1 VTRRTLASGILPS
14 ARSPLGSPAIPGSK
28 ARLASPAVTPGSGG
42 GHPPARPPTSPTSRP
57 PTRAVG
63 LDTGG
68 TFTDFVAWQGG
79 RLITFKLPSDPVSPE
94 RPVLEGLR
102 RLGANRETQ
111 VRHGSTV
118 ATNTLLE
125 RKGARVT
132 LVTTAGF
139 EDLIE
144 IGRQDRPDVYALAP
158 RRAPPLVPPAR
169 RIGARERLGP
179 RGETWRPLT
188 SAEIERVTAAVA
200 RTRADAIAIGLL
212 HAYSGGRH
220 ERALGRALA
229 KLGIPVTLSSELCPE
244 IREYERLSTTVLNA
258 YLRPRVGRYLAALK
272 RGTPARLEVVQS
284 HGGTA
289 PAAEAARVPVRQLLS
304 GPAAGLVAARE
315 VARACGFDRALTLD
329 VGGTSTDCAFLA
341 GELPRRRAR
350 EVAGFPVLL
359 PLLDVHTVGAGG
371 GSIASR
377 DETGLLQ
384 VGPESGGANPGPA
397 CYGRGGPATVTDAL
411 VVLGRIPGD
420 SLAGGTLRLE
430 RRAAERVLAALA
442 RALRLRGAVAA
453 AEGVVRVAEAHI
465 EAALR
470 TVSIERGHDPRE
482 AALVAFGGAGGL
494 HACAVAEALGVRT
507 VLAPEGAGLLSAL
520 GALTGGLRREVS
532 RTVLLAPDDPRLEQA
547 WRRLEATVTSALAPA
562 QGRRAPRLE
571 RWAEMRYAGQSHE
584 LPVPGGPNLVE
595 RFHQEHERRFGFAD
609 RGRAVQVVTIEARAV
624 LPGQRPAPRARRS
637 ARRTAAEQTM
647 VRHAGRAVRTA
658 VWRREQL
665 AATFQA
671 AGPALVLESGATLWI
686 PPGWRAR
693 MHESGTLLLTRGTR

>member
-1 VTRRTLASGILPS
+1 MREVSVRRSGTRSGDGQDP
-14 ARSPLGSPAIPGSK
+14 PA
-28 ARLASPAVTPGSGG
+28 PAVSGQD
-42 GHPPARPPTSPTSRP
+42 R

-79 RLITFKLPSDPVSPE
+79 KLVTFKLPSDPTNPE

-102 RLGANRETQ
+102 RLGANRATQ

-158 RRAPPLVPPAR
+158 HRAPPLVPAAR

-179 RGETWRPLT
+179 RGETWRALT
-188 SAEIERVTAAVA
+188 VAEIERVTAAVA
-200 RTRADAIAIGLL
+200 RTRADAIAVGLL

-220 ERALGRALA
+220 ERMLGRALA
-229 KLGIPVTLSSELCPE
+229 KLGISVTLSSELCPE

-258 YLRPRVGRYLAALK
+258 YLRPRVGRYLAALR
-272 RGTPARLEVVQS
+272 RGTPARLDVVQS

-289 PAAEAARVPVRQLLS
+289 PAAEAAREPVRQLLS
-304 GPAAGLVAARE
+304 GPAAGLVAARD
-315 VARACGFDRALTLD
+315 VARACGFAEALTLD

-384 VGPESGGANPGPA
+384 VGPESAGANPGPA
-397 CYGRGGPATVTDAL
+397 CYDRGGPATVTDAL

-420 SLAGGTLRLE
+420 SLAGGTLPLDRSASE
-430 RRAAERVLAALA
+430 RALAALA
-442 RALRLRGAVAA
+442 RALGLRGAVAA

-520 GALTGGLRREVS
+520 GALTGGQRREAS
-532 RTVLLAPDDPRLEQA
+532 RTVLLAPNDPRLERT
-547 WRRLEATVTSALAPA
+547 WRGLETKVRSALATF
-562 QGRRAPRLE
+562 GRRRARLE

-584 LPVPGGPNLVE
+584 LAVPGGAELAE
-595 RFHQEHERRFGFAD
+595 RFHREHERRFGFAD
-609 RGRAVQVVTIEARAV
+609 RARAVQVVTIEARAV
-624 LPGQRPAPRARRS
+624 LPGERPPSRVRRA
-637 ARRTAAEQTM
+637 ARRTAPEHVTM
-647 VRHAGRAVRTA
+647 RHAGRAVRA
-658 VWRREQL
+658 SVWRREEL
-665 AATFQA
+665 GANFQA
-671 AGPALVLESGATLWI
+671 PGPALVLESGATLWI

-693 MHESGTLLLTRGTR
+693 MHVSGTLMLTRGRP

>member
-1 VTRRTLASGILPS
+1 MAEQDWLERAGAGRGGE
-14 ARSPLGSPAIPGSK
+14 R
-28 ARLASPAVTPGSGG
+28 TPGAPPGLSGSG
-42 GHPPARPPTSPTSRP
+42 PPPTSESALDP
-57 PTRAVG
+57 PRSPPRAVG

-79 RLITFKLPSDPVSPE
+79 RLVTFKLPSDPAAPE

-102 RLGANRETQ
+102 RLGADRSTQ

-158 RRAPPLVPPAR
+158 HRAPPLVPAGR

-179 RGETWRPLT
+179 RGETWKPLT
-188 SAEIERVTAAVA
+188 ALEIERVTALVT
-200 RTRADAIAIGLL
+200 RTRAEAIAVGLL
-212 HAYSGGRH
+212 HAYSGSRH
-220 ERALGRALA
+220 ERALGRAL
-229 KLGIPVTLSSELCPE
+229 KQLDIPVTLSSELCPE

-258 YLRPRVGRYLAALK
+258 YLRPRVGRYLAALG
-272 RGTPARLEVVQS
+272 RGTPARLDVVQS

-289 PAAEAARVPVRQLLS
+289 PAAEAAREPVRQLLS
-304 GPAAGLVAARE
+304 GPAAGLVAARD
-315 VARACGFDRALTLD
+315 VARECGFREALTLD

-377 DETGLLQ
+377 DETGLLR
-384 VGPESGGANPGPA
+384 VGPESAGAHPGPA

-411 VVLGRIPGD
+411 VVLGRISGD
-420 SLAGGTLRLE
+420 SLAGGTLKLDRG
-430 RRAAERVLAALA
+430 AAERALAALA
-442 RALRLRGAVAA
+442 RALELRDATAA
-453 AEGVVRVAEAHI
+453 ALGVVRVAEARI

-507 VLAPEGAGLLSAL
+507 VLAPEGAGLLSAF
-520 GALTGGLRREVS
+520 GALTGGLRREAS
-532 RTVLLAPDDPRLEQA
+532 RTVLLAPNDPRLERA
-547 WRRLEATVTSALAPA
+547 WRRLEAAVRATLAPA
-562 QGRRAPRLE
+562 AGRRPPRLE

-584 LPVPGGPNLVE
+584 LPVPGGADLVE

-609 RGRAVQVVTIEARAV
+609 REREVQVVTIEARAV
-624 LPGQRPAPRARRS
+624 VPGERPRRTRRAG
-637 ARRTAAEQTM
+637 RRTAPEHAT
-647 VRHAGRAVRTA
+647 VRHQGRAVRAT

-665 AATFQA
+665 GGAFQA
-671 AGPALVLESGATLWI
+671 QGPALVLESGATLWM

-693 MHESGTLLLTRGTR
+693 MHASGALMLTRGER

>member
-1 VTRRTLASGILPS
+1 M
-14 ARSPLGSPAIPGSK
+14 K
-28 ARLASPAVTPGSGG
+28 K
-42 GHPPARPPTSPTSRP
+42 PPAP
-57 PTRAVG
+57 RAVG

-68 TFTDFVAWQGG
+68 TFTDFAAWQGG
-79 RLITFKLPSDPVSPE
+79 RLVTFKLPSHPAAPE

-102 RLGANRETQ
+102 RLGATRATQ

-144 IGRQDRPDVYALAP
+144 IGRQDRPHVYALAP
-158 RRAPPLVPPAR
+158 RRTPPLVPAAR
-169 RIGARERLGP
+169 RIGVRERLGP
-179 RGETWRPLT
+179 RGEIWRPLAP
-188 SAEIERVTAAVA
+188 AEVERVAQAAA
-200 RTRADAIAIGLL
+200 RTRPEAVAVALL
-212 HAYSGGRH
+212 HAYAGSKH
-220 ERALGRALA
+220 ERLVARALA
-229 KLGIPVTLSSELCPE
+229 RLGVPVTRSSELCPE

-258 YLRPRVGRYLAALK
+258 YLGPRVGRYLAALR
-272 RGTPARLEVVQS
+272 RGTRARLEIVQS

-289 PAAEAARVPVRQLLS
+289 PAAEAAREPVRQLLS

-315 VARACGFDRALTLD
+315 VAATCGFGEALTLD

-377 DETGLLQ
+377 DATGLLR
-384 VGPESGGANPGPA
+384 VGPESAGADPGPA

-411 VVLGRIPGD
+411 VMLGRIPGD
-420 SLAGGTLRLE
+420 SLAGGALALD
-430 RRAAERVLAALA
+430 RRAAERALAALA
-442 RALRLRGAVAA
+442 RSLSLRDATTAA
-453 AEGVVRVAEAHI
+453 RGVVRIAEAHI

-494 HACAVAEALGVRT
+494 HACAVAEALGVST
-507 VLAPEGAGLLSAL
+507 VLAPIGAGVLSAL
-520 GALTGGLRREVS
+520 GALSGGPRREAS
-532 RTVLLAPDDPRLEQA
+532 RTLLIPASETA
-547 WRRLEATVTSALAPA
+547 RLEAGWRGLERRVLAALAPVA
-562 QGRRAPRLE
+562 GRRRPRVE

-584 LPVPGGPNLVE
+584 LSLRGGPGLVS
-595 RFHQEHERRFGFAD
+595 RFHAEHERRFGFAD
-609 RGRAVQVVTIEARAV
+609 HSREVQVVTIEARGS
-624 LPGQRPAPRARRS
+624 LPGERMPPPPRSRRGRPASQPWI
-637 ARRTAAEQTM
+637 
-647 VRHAGRAVRTA
+647 VRDRDRAVRA
-658 VWRREQL
+658 ALWQREEL
-665 AATFQA
+665 PVGFRTR
-671 AGPALVLESGATLWI
+671 GPALVLESGATLWI
-686 PPGWRAR
+686 PAGWRVRA
-693 MHESGTLLLTRGTR
+693 HASGTLVLTRGAR

>member
-1 VTRRTLASGILPS
+1 MKKPS
-14 ARSPLGSPAIPGSK
+14 
-28 ARLASPAVTPGSGG
+28 
-42 GHPPARPPTSPTSRP
+42 PP
-57 PTRAVG
+57 RAVG

-68 TFTDFVAWQGG
+68 TFTDFVTWQGG
-79 RLITFKLPSDPVSPE
+79 RLVTFKLPSHPAAPE

-102 RLGANRETQ
+102 ALGADRTTQ

-158 RRAPPLVPPAR
+158 HRAPPLVPAAR

-179 RGETWRPLT
+179 RGEIWRALAP
-188 SAEIERVTAAVA
+188 SEVERVAQAAA
-200 RTRADAIAIGLL
+200 RTRPEAVAIGLL
-212 HAYSGGRH
+212 HAYAGSRH
-220 ERALGRALA
+220 ERMLGRALA
-229 KLGIPVTLSSELCPE
+229 RLGVPVTRSSELCPE

-258 YLRPRVGRYLAALK
+258 YLGPRVGRYLAALR
-272 RGTPARLEVVQS
+272 RGTRARLDVVQS

-289 PAAEAARVPVRQLLS
+289 PAAEAAREPVRQLLS
-304 GPAAGLVAARE
+304 GPAAGLVAARD
-315 VARACGFDRALTLD
+315 VAAACGFDEALTLD

-377 DETGLLQ
+377 DAAGLLR
-384 VGPESGGANPGPA
+384 VGPESAGADPGPA

-411 VVLGRIPGD
+411 VLLGRISGD
-420 SLAGGTLRLE
+420 SLAGGTLRLD
-430 RRAAERVLAALA
+430 RRAAERALSALA
-442 RALRLRGAVAA
+442 RALGLQGAVAA
-453 AEGVVRVAEAHI
+453 AEGVVRIAEAHI

-470 TVSIERGHDPRE
+470 TVSIERGHDPRS

-494 HACAVAEALGVRT
+494 HACAVAESLGVRT
-507 VLAPEGAGLLSAL
+507 VLAPIGAGVLSAL
-520 GALTGGLRREVS
+520 GALTGGLRREAS
-532 RTVLLAPDDPRLEQA
+532 RTLLVSATDGA
-547 WRRLEATVTSALAPA
+547 RLEAGWRGLERRVIAALAPVA
-562 QGRRAPRLE
+562 GRRRARVE

-584 LPVPGGPNLVE
+584 LSLPGGADLIE

-609 RGRAVQVVTIEARAV
+609 RAREVQVVTIEARAT
-624 LPGQRPAPRARRS
+624 LPGERLPRSTRRAGAPGVPS
-637 ARRTAAEQTM
+637 
-647 VRHAGRAVRTA
+647 RTA
-658 VWRREQL
+658 VRSGGRTVRATVWRRDDL
-665 AATFQA
+665 PPRFQVR
-671 AGPALVLESGATLWI
+671 GPALVLESGATLWI
-686 PPGWRAR
+686 PAGWRAR
-693 MHESGTLLLTRGTR
+693 MHASGTLVLSRGRR